1 MPTSPITTQHPKW
14 RHKAVAAGVVVLGL
28 GAGLA
33 TFIAGA
39 DPLIFAVAPLLALH
53 AVRLGLRGALLGLAL
68 QAAIAT
74 IATLAGQGPLA
85 QFSQPTLALAL
96 FVASMAA
103 LGVPLALHLQRL
115 RAQTSAKADFLAHMS
130 HDIRTPMNGVLGF
143 ADLLR
148 HQGGLTPD
156 QRRSV
161 DHIAQSGQT
170 MVRLLNDIL
179 DFSRLEAG
187 HMVLEQ
193 TEVSLHDEL
202 EYCLGLFRPRA
213 AEKGLVL
220 DCVIDDGVP
229 LRIIGDPL
237 RLRQVLLN
245 LIGNAVKFT
254 ERGHVR
260 LHARAQR
267 GLLSTQLVL
276 DVADTGVGIDPE
288 ALGRIFGSYS
298 QAASS
303 TARKHGGSGLG
314 LAICKQLVDLMDGR
328 ILATSRP
335 GQGSLFSVHLAVRE
349 PDGSAT
355 VAAIAPVTA
364 VVTPARLSAAA

>member
-1 MPTSPITTQHPKW
+1 MPTAPFTLPQHGW
-14 RHKAVAAGVVVLGL
+14 RTGAEGAGIVLLGL
-28 GAGLA
+28 GAAVA
-33 TFIAGA
+33 TFVAGG
-39 DPLIFAVAPLLALH
+39 DPLIFALAPLMVLH
-53 AVRLGLRGALLGLAL
+53 AVRLGLGGAGLGLAI
-68 QAAIAT
+68 QIPIAT
-74 IATLAGQGPLA
+74 GATVSGQGPLA
-85 QFSQPTLALAL
+85 LFDQPLLALVL
-96 FVASMAA
+96 FVGTMAA
-103 LGVPLALHLQRL
+103 LGLPLALVLRRL
-115 RAQTSAKADFLAHMS
+115 RDQTSAKADFLASMS

-148 HQGGLTPD
+148 SQGGLTPD

-187 HMVLEQ
+187 HLVLEQ
-193 TEVSLHDEL
+193 AEVSLHDEL

-213 AEKGLVL
+213 AEKGLAL
-220 DCVIDDGVP
+220 DCLIDDGVP
-229 LRIIGDPL
+229 RWIVGDPL

-254 ERGHVR
+254 DHGQVR

-267 GLLSTQLVL
+267 GVLSTHLSL
-276 DVADTGVGIDPE
+276 DVTDTGVGIAPH
-288 ALGRIFGSYS
+288 ALGRIFGRYA

-303 TARKHGGSGLG
+303 TAREHGGSGLG

-328 ILATSRP
+328 ILAASQP
-335 GQGSLFSVHLAVRE
+335 GQGTVFTVHLPVRE
-349 PDGSAT
+349 IGREMASPAT
-355 VAAIAPVTA
+355 ALRPQ
-364 VVTPARLSAAA
+364 LAAAA

>member
-1 MPTSPITTQHPKW
+1 LFAAPFTTPHHTW
-14 RHKAVAAGVVVLGL
+14 RHIAEAVGVVALGL
-28 GAGLA
+28 GAALM
-33 TFIAGA
+33 TFVAGA
-39 DPLIFAVAPLLALH
+39 DALVFVLAPLLVLH
-53 AVRLGLRGALLGLAL
+53 AVRLGLGGAMLGLTL
-68 QAAIAT
+68 QIGVAT
-74 IATLAGQGPLA
+74 WATGGGLGPLA
-85 QFSQPTLALAL
+85 QFDQPLLALAL
-96 FVASMAA
+96 FVGGMAT
-103 LGVPLALHLQRL
+103 LGLPLALVLRHLREQS
-115 RAQTSAKADFLAHMS
+115 SAKADFLAHMS

-148 HQGGLTPD
+148 QQGGLTPD

-193 TEVSLHDEL
+193 AEISLHDEL

-213 AEKGLVL
+213 AEKGIQLSCIV
-220 DCVIDDGVP
+220 DETVP
-229 LRIIGDPL
+229 QRITGDPL

-254 ERGHVR
+254 DHGTVQ

-267 GLLSTQLVL
+267 GVLSTHLSLEVS
-276 DVADTGVGIDPE
+276 DTGIGIAPD
-288 ALGRIFGSYS
+288 ALGRIFGRYS
-298 QAASS
+298 QADSS

-314 LAICKQLVDLMDGR
+314 LAICKQLVELMDGR
-328 ILATSRP
+328 VLATSQP
-335 GQGSLFSVHLAVRE
+335 GRGTVFTVHLPVRE
-349 PDGSAT
+349 LAAT
-355 VAAIAPVTA
+355 AE
-364 VVTPARLSAAA
+364 VVHPRFSAAA